1 MGGTTTYKKTQED
14 ELLRIY
20 ALRYSQ
26 TIGKLGSGVAA
37 FAINHN
43 LGFVPAFK
51 VFYQAKDKNNRKWF
65 VFPNTFE
72 GSVSDTTSMAS
83 HDPFLVSFSVSNTAF
98 NFNCVNEDSVDHVL
112 NIVVIIYANRSAA

>member
-1 MGGTTTYKKTQED
+1 MTVDTVKQTQQD
-14 ELLRIY
+14 ELLRVF

-43 LGFVPAFK
+43 QGFVPAFK

-72 GSVSDTTSMAS
+72 GSVTDVTSMAS
-83 HDPFLVSFSVSNTAF
+83 HDPFLVSFSVSTTQF
-98 NFNCVNEDSVDHVL
+98 NFNCVNEDSVDHIL
-112 NIVVIIYANRSAA
+112 NIVILLYANRGAG